1 MSRWT
6 LVACAVVL
14 AACAGPKPEVES
26 VRVERVENG
35 KALVTVAVRN
45 RGGGD
50 GQATVAVTLRDG
62 AGTVVGQDELDVD
75 LQPHERVKVARE
87 IAVAAAKDVVAEA
100 EARYPP

>member
-1 MSRWT
+1 VGAREVSRRT

-26 VRVERVENG
+26 VRVERVEDG

-50 GQATVAVTLRDG
+50 GQAAVDVTLRDG
-62 AGTVVGQDELDVD
+62 AGTVVGWDELG
-75 LQPHERVKVARE
+75 
-87 IAVAAAKDVVAEA
+87 
-100 EARYPP
+100 